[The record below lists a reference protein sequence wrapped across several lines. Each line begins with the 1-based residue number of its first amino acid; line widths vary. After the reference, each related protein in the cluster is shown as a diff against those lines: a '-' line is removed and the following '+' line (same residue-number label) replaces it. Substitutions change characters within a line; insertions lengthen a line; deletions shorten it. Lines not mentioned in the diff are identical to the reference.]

1 MADAPP
7 PPTESSDPSPTP
19 ADPLVGTVLAG
30 RYRIVRQLG
39 AGAMGSVYLGE
50 HLRFGRLDAIK
61 VLKAGVAAEPGA
73 ADRFLRGA
81 RNVSA
86 INHPNVC
93 TVYDFG
99 DTDDGHQFLAM
110 EFIDGVSLSDVLD
123 AEGRLPLRRG
133 LDITRQ
139 IGEALDAAHH
149 MGIVHRDLKP
159 GNVMLVTDRTG
170 RDVVKVVDFDIAKGS
185 SDGEEAEVTR
195 TGFVVGTPEY
205 MSPEQLTGD
214 ALDLRSDVYSLALL
228 FVRMITGRLPVRS
241 STTQNLMVERLTQD
255 ALRISEIAADLVVPE
270 GVQDAVDHGLQRRR
284 EDRPPSAGAFVAGLV
299 RGARTGSGAAPS
311 HAPGSP
317 AAPAGV
323 GAESVPATRVG
334 EAPVGARVAS
344 GASSPLR
351 RFAPLAVGALVVV
364 AGGFGLVQWLGG
376 SDDPGSAT
384 STPAVGAPT
393 SAQGPGEASSDG
405 ENDPSPDGPT
415 EGGGAT
421 VTPSSGSG
429 GADPERS
436 EPPPPDP
443 VTPPTTG
450 TTPTTPPVTPA
461 ALTADGARA
470 LLARQEDLLLG
481 DISAPTLAAVADSAT
496 RVWDTAELPGSV
508 RAYAAFVLAQRYG
521 MEDRATEALP
531 WARRAVQLDPGD
543 EGYRTF
549 LELLGGRP

>member
-1 MADAPP
+1 M
-7 PPTESSDPSPTP
+7 
-19 ADPLVGTVLAG
+19 LAG

-133 LDITRQ
+133 LEITRQ

-284 EDRPPSAGAFVAGLV
+284 EDRPPSAGALVAGLV
-299 RGARTGSGAAPS
+299 RGARTGGGAAPS
-311 HAPGSP
+311 HAPLSS
-317 AAPAGV
+317 AASAGTT
-323 GAESVPATRVG
+323 GEAVPATRIG
-334 EAPVGARVAS
+334 EAPMGARVAS
-344 GASSPLR
+344 GGPSPLR
-351 RFAPLAVGALVVV
+351 RFAPLAVGVLVVA

-376 SDDPGSAT
+376 SDDAGSAVSPPAADSQTSARGPDGEADT
-384 STPAVGAPT
+384 STDA
-393 SAQGPGEASSDG
+393 
-405 ENDPSPDGPT
+405 PT

-421 VTPSSGSG
+421 VGGGADPSPPPVTPSSGSG
-429 GADPERS
+429 GADPERRD
-436 EPPPPDP
+436 PPPPDP
-443 VTPPTTG
+443 VTPPTTE
-450 TTPTTPPVTPA
+450 TNPVTPP

-470 LLARQEDLLLG
+470 MLARQEDLLLG
-481 DISAPTLAAVADSAT
+481 DFDAATLAAVADSAT
-496 RVWDTAELPGSV
+496 RVWDTAALPASV
-508 RAYAAFVLAQRYG
+508 RAYAAFVLAQRFG
-521 MEDRATEALP
+521 MEDRASEALP
-531 WARRAVQLDPGD
+531 WARRAVDLAPDD